1 MMLCMC
7 LPGELRAIG
16 LFQECDLSKAD
27 DVTNV
32 GLAWM
37 SSGQVWMTK
46 MQRFEE
52 TKCCVV
58 DGRDHVLK
66 GLAVFGVSH
75 DCVHLQ
81 RWGTKEV

>member
-1 MMLCMC
+1 M
-7 LPGELRAIG
+7 A
-16 LFQECDLSKAD
+16 SD
-27 DVTNV
+27 DVVEFISRRIEVRCFVDNKTNV
-32 GLAWM
+32 GVGWM
-37 SSGQVWMTK
+37 SSGQVWIRK

-66 GLAVFGVSH
+66 GLAVFGVTH
-75 DCVHLQ
+75 DCVHLR

>member
-1 MMLCMC
+1 MASNNVVEFISRRIEVCC
-7 LPGELRAIG
+7 
-16 LFQECDLSKAD
+16 FVD
-27 DVTNV
+27 DMTNV

-37 SSGQVWMTK
+37 STGWVWMRK

-52 TKCCVV
+52 TECCVV